1 MMERVGIISV
11 LLDKLKQISRLYMVV
26 VLLTSALFAASARA
40 DVVKPALIE
49 ISADV
54 SGMVRIEI
62 RASIEA
68 LLTGIN
74 ARYKNTKQ
82 SPNAAQYDALRVL
95 SAAQLR
101 EKFTPFETR
110 FLDEIYLEADG
121 VRVPLHVKAVTIPAP
136 GYTKVP
142 RPSIV
147 LLEGPLD
154 RATQNLQFYYPARF
168 GQSAVR
174 VRQVD
179 EKAAKWHWSQWQWIK
194 TDEPSQ
200 MFSLSELFT
209 KRPALEVIWS
219 YIKLGYVHILPKGLD
234 HILFILGLFLFSPKL
249 RPLLWQV
256 TMFTLAHTLTLGLS
270 MAGFFSLPSRIVE
283 PLIAASIAYVGIENI
298 RSRSLGNARLILVF
312 AFGLLHGLGFASV
325 LADFGMERG
334 AFMTSLISFNV
345 GVEFGQLTILAA
357 CFVLVGFW
365 FGQKDWY
372 RKIVTIPA
380 SSLIVIVALYWMIER
395 LEWI

>member
-1 MMERVGIISV
+1 MTGAIRDGLMQINWLCAIPF
-11 LLDKLKQISRLYMVV
+11 LLGV
-26 VLLTSALFAASARA
+26 VLCATNARA

-54 SGMVRIEI
+54 SGVVRIEV

-95 SAAQLR
+95 PADQLR
-101 EKFTPFETR
+101 EKFQPFERR
-110 FLDEIYLEADG
+110 FLAEIFLKADG
-121 VRVPLHVKAVTIPAP
+121 KRVPLQVRSVTIPAP

-142 RPSIV
+142 RPSII
-147 LLEGPLD
+147 LLQGPLA
-154 RATQNLQFYYPARF
+154 RATQQLQFYYPARF
-168 GQSAVR
+168 GQCAVR
-174 VRQVD
+174 VRQVN
-179 EKAAKWHWSQWQWIK
+179 KQASKWHWSQWQWIR

-200 MFSLSELFT
+200 MFSLTELFT
-209 KRPALEVIWS
+209 KRPLLDVIGS
-219 YIKLGYVHILPKGLD
+219 YIKLGYVHILPMGLD

-249 RPLLWQV
+249 RPLVWQV
-256 TMFTLAHTLTLGLS
+256 TMFTLAHTLTLGFS
-270 MAGFFSLPSRIVE
+270 MAGLVSLPARIVE

-298 RSRSLGNARLILVF
+298 RNRALKNSRLALVF

-345 GVEFGQLTILAA
+345 GVELGQLTILLA
-357 CFVLVGFW
+357 CFCLLGFW
-365 FGQKDWY
+365 FGQKAWY
-372 RKIVTIPA
+372 RNFVTVPA
-380 SSLIVIVALYWMIER
+380 SAVIAIIALYWMIER
-395 LEWI
+395 LELI

>member
-1 MMERVGIISV
+1 MISIINNWFHLIRWGRSV
-11 LLDKLKQISRLYMVV
+11 LLVFAMVCIYNP
-26 VLLTSALFAASARA
+26 VLA

-54 SGMVRIEI
+54 TGVARIEV

-82 SPNAAQYDALRVL
+82 APNAAQYDALRIL
-95 SAAQLR
+95 PSEQLR
-101 EKFTPFETR
+101 EKFSGFERR
-110 FLDEIYLEADG
+110 FLREIFLKADG
-121 VRVPLHVKAVTIPAP
+121 RRVALHISSVTIPAP

-142 RPSIV
+142 RPSIIM
-147 LLEGPLD
+147 LEGPLD
-154 RATQNLQFYYPARF
+154 RAAQKLQFYYPARF

-179 EKAAKWHWSQWQWIK
+179 EQASKWHWSEWQWIR

-200 MFSLSELFT
+200 MFSLTELFT
-209 KRPALEVIWS
+209 KRPLLEVILS
-219 YIKLGYVHILPKGLD
+219 YIELGYVHILPRGLD

-270 MAGFFSLPSRIVE
+270 MAGLCF
-283 PLIAASIAYVGIENI
+283 AALAYCGAVDCCFD
-298 RSRSLGNARLILVF
+298 RLC
-312 AFGLLHGLGFASV
+312 GH
-325 LADFGMERG
+325 
-334 AFMTSLISFNV
+334 
-345 GVEFGQLTILAA
+345 
-357 CFVLVGFW
+357 
-365 FGQKDWY
+365 
-372 RKIVTIPA
+372 
-380 SSLIVIVALYWMIER
+380 
-395 LEWI
+395 